1 MHKGNRRD
9 DIQAIDKSLELLQLL
24 AAGNDRLR
32 IGELA
37 DRLELG
43 RNKVLM
49 LLVTLECQGMVRWDH
64 DAKLYRP
71 GQKLTEMETIF
82 LSMSTTSAGEP
93 KKPIRTRSIKTPKT
107 LKSAKRHVSTGHS
120 LSTP

>member
-1 MHKGNRRD
+1 MMLLRPDRSVCRLRNGDNTMHSGERMHG
-9 DIQAIDKSLELLQLL
+9 IQAIDKSMELLQLL

-37 DRLELG
+37 ERLDLA

-71 GQKLTEMETIF
+71 GHRFAEMEALF
-82 LSMSTTSAGEP
+82 LNMSTTSAG
-93 KKPIRTRSIKTPKT
+93 KP
-107 LKSAKRHVSTGHS
+107 
-120 LSTP
+120 